1 MQTIPVTIKETGR
14 IKAIKGCIVKISG
27 LHNCMIGQLITFSD
41 NTRGFVMGFNKEF
54 VLALL
59 LGPSYRLRAG
69 DNVYSETDRFEIP
82 VGDNFLGRIVNSLCE
97 PLDGKGA
104 VDEGRGTR
112 DEGRPS
118 SIVHHPSYYPIFRDA
133 PTVLDRAPIEEAL
146 HTGIRI
152 IDSSIPIGKG
162 QRELIIGDRMTGK
175 TTIAVDTILNQ
186 KGKDVVSIYC
196 CIGRDYAS
204 FEKVMGIFKEYAVL
218 DSVIVVAALASSPLG
233 EKYLAPYAAATL
245 GEHFMYNGR
254 DVLVVF
260 DDLTKHAWAYREL
273 SLLLERSP
281 GREAYPGDIFYLH
294 AQLMERAGRLAPE
307 MGGGSMT
314 FLPIADTLQGDI
326 AGFIPTN
333 LISMTDGQVYLNSTL
348 FGEGFKPAIDMG
360 LSVSRIGS
368 RVQSTIMREVARDVG
383 LDHIRYREL
392 LRVTKLRA
400 AISEELSSRL
410 KHGEKVEQILIQAKN
425 RPSPAVEQILLFYAL
440 KEKVLDVLSDEKCKD
455 FKQNIYDYAVEN
467 FPDLVKKLETGEALA
482 AGDRKSLNSCIVT
495 FFKKG

>member
-1 MQTIPVTIKETGR
+1 MTEEARRKTQMQTTSVTIKEAGR
-14 IKAIKGCIVKISG
+14 IKAIKGSIVKITG

-59 LGPSYRLRAG
+59 LGPSYRLKAG
-69 DNVYSETDRFEIP
+69 DNVYSETDPFEIP

-97 PLDGKGA
+97 PLD
-104 VDEGRGTR
+104 RGSQI
-112 DEGRPS
+112 DPNAAAG
-118 SIVHHPSYYPIFRDA
+118 IFRNA
-133 PTVLDRAPIEEAL
+133 PTVLDRVPIEEAL

-204 FEKVMGIFKEYAVL
+204 FEKVMGIFKEYGVL
-218 DSVIVVAALASSPLG
+218 DNVIVVAALASSPLG

-245 GEHFMYNGR
+245 GEHFMYKGR

-294 AQLMERAGRLAPE
+294 AQLMERAGKLAPE

-360 LSVSRIGS
+360 LSVSRIGN
-368 RVQSTIMREVARDVG
+368 RVQSTIMREVAKDVG

-410 KHGEKVEQILIQAKN
+410 KHGEKVEQILVQAKN
-425 RPSPAVEQILLFYAL
+425 RPSPAAEQILLFYAL
-440 KEKVLDVLSDEKCKD
+440 KEKVLDALPDEKCND
-455 FKQNIYDYAVEN
+455 FKQNIYGYAREN
-467 FPDLVKKLETGEALA
+467 FPDLVKKLERGEALA
-482 AGDRKSLNSCIVT
+482 AGEKKSLNSCIVT
-495 FFKKG
+495 FFKRG